1 MTQVTSQPIFPP
13 RERPLPA
20 LTLLFDGIPPLV
32 ARYGA
37 KYKISEVPVTYILI
51 ILFVFLPVT
60 LFIFWHFE
68 LFTGCG
74 CGCLSVIFVLILIMA
89 ALQALFGFFFGGPQ
103 LPEAYRI

>member
-1 MTQVTSQPIFPP
+1 MHK
-13 RERPLPA
+13 R
-20 LTLLFDGIPPLV
+20 
-32 ARYGA
+32 ARW
-37 KYKISEVPVTYILI
+37 PVTYILF

-60 LFIFWHFE
+60 LFIFWHFQ

-74 CGCLSVIFVLILIMA
+74 CGCLSIIFVLILIMA